1 MDKKTKIYIGL
12 FLLLILAIV
21 YYEYSKPKPIN
32 WYPSYV
38 KKHKIPYGTYVLRN
52 ELSTLFPSVEIEDVK
67 ISPYVFLGDST
78 KQGTYVFIDHAVNFD
93 DTEFKRMLKFV
104 ERGNDIFL
112 STHGAMIDTL
122 NLETQSLITS
132 NLDEKVFFKMTNK
145 NFPSTEFSFDRSFIN
160 QVFTKIDTL
169 RTTVLGKTGYIDK
182 NGERTEEGINFIKY
196 SFGEGNFYFYTF
208 PELFTNYYLL
218 KENNNQHTAAVLS
231 YLDVTKTIYW
241 DEYYKT
247 GKSKITS
254 PMHFLLSNPSLKW
267 AYYIVLI
274 GLFFFVIFEGKRKQR
289 YIPIITPLKNQTLAF
304 TRTIANMYY
313 EKSEH
318 KNIAEHKVSYLLDFI
333 RMKLRIP
340 TNKIDTTFY
349 KYVASRS
356 GNSIED
362 IEKLFDYC
370 NQIHLKNTVTK
381 EELLKLNTL
390 IEDFKNSIN

>member
-1 MDKKTKIYIGL
+1 M
-12 FLLLILAIV
+12 
-21 YYEYSKPKPIN
+21 YYEYNKPKPLN
-32 WYPSYV
+32 WHPSYA

-52 ELSTLFPSVEIEDVK
+52 ELKQLFPSTEIEDVK
-67 ISPYVFLGDST
+67 VPPYVFLGDST
-78 KQGTYVFIDHAVNFD
+78 KMGTYIFIDNAVNFGD
-93 DTEFKRMLKFV
+93 AEFMRLLKFV
-104 ERGNDIFL
+104 ERGNDVFM
-112 STHGAMIDTL
+112 STHGAIIDTL
-122 NLETQSLITS
+122 NLETQSLLTS
-132 NLDEKVFFKMTNK
+132 NLDEKVFFKMVNK
-145 NFPSTEFSFDRSFIN
+145 KFPSTEYSFDRGFRN
-160 QVFTKIDTL
+160 QVFTEIDTL
-169 RTTVLGKTGYIDK
+169 KTTVLGKTGYIDK
-182 NGERTEEGINFIKY
+182 SGERTEEGINFIKY
-196 SFGEGNFYFYTF
+196 NHGKGNLYLHTF

-218 KENNNQHTAAVLS
+218 KDNNNQHTAAVLS
-231 YLDVTKTIYW
+231 YLDADKTIYW

-247 GKSKITS
+247 GKTKIGS
-254 PMHFLLSNPSLKW
+254 PMHYLLNNPSLKW

-274 GLFFFVIFEGKRKQR
+274 GVLFFVLFEGKRKQR
-289 YIPIITPLKNQTLAF
+289 YIPIVTPLKNQTLAF

-318 KNIAEHKVSYLLDFI
+318 KNIAEHKVSYLFDFI

-340 TNKIDTTFY
+340 TNKIDKTFY

-390 IEDFKNSIN
+390 IEFFKNSIN

>member
-1 MDKKTKIYIGL
+1 M
-12 FLLLILAIV
+12 LILAIV
-21 YYEYSKPKPIN
+21 YYEYSKPKPLN
-32 WYPSYV
+32 WYPSYA
-38 KKHKIPYGTYVLRN
+38 KKHKIPYGTFVLRN
-52 ELSTLFPSVEIEDVK
+52 ELSILFPSVEIEDVK
-67 ISPYVFLGDST
+67 IPPYVFLGDST
-78 KQGTYVFIDHAVNFD
+78 KQGTYIFIDNAVNFGD
-93 DTEFKRMLKFV
+93 AEFMRLLKFV
-104 ERGNDIFL
+104 ERGNDVFM
-112 STHGAMIDTL
+112 STHGAIIDTL
-122 NLETQSLITS
+122 NLKTESLLTS
-132 NLDEKVFFKMTNK
+132 NLDEKVFFKMVNK
-145 NFPSTEFSFDRSFIN
+145 NFPSTEFSFDRGFSN
-160 QVFTKIDTL
+160 QVFTEIDTL

-182 NGERTEEGINFIKY
+182 SGERTEEGINYIKY
-196 SFGEGNFYFYTF
+196 NFGKGNLFFHTF

-218 KENNNQHTAAVLS
+218 KENNNKHTSAVLS
-231 YLDVTKTIYW
+231 YIDNSKPIYW

-267 AYYIVLI
+267 AYYLVLI
-274 GLFFFVIFEGKRKQR
+274 GVLFFIVFEGKRKQR

-318 KNIAEHKVSYLLDFI
+318 KNIAEHKISYLLDFI

-340 TNKIDTTFY
+340 TNKIDATFY

-356 GNSIED
+356 GNSNED

-370 NQIHLKNTVTK
+370 NQIHLKNSVTK